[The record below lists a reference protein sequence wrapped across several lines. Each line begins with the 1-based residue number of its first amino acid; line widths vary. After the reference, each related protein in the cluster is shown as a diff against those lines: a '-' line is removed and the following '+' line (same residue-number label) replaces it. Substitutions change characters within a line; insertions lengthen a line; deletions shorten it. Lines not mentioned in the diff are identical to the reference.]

1 MTWTV
6 PAFTK
11 SVTGHLV
18 EWTAV
23 GGVGLSGH
31 TCASRQIRTSVTTL
45 FGLMRHMQHACGV
58 QVPPGTVV
66 RAKGAAEEEPP
77 LAEMVHAGDQ
87 ALLMTGGRGGRGNAS
102 FKSGWNKSV
111 TLFCRHMNM
120 CLYDLLF
127 RECSSM
133 APFMQPARDLS
144 ILLQLCKVVSCHS
157 SPPAG

>member
-1 MTWTV
+1 MQ
-6 PAFTK
+6 A
-11 SVTGHLV
+11 HLCKH
-18 EWTAV
+18 
-23 GGVGLSGH
+23 LCKH
-31 TCASRQIRTSVTTL
+31 TCASSQIRASVTTL
-45 FGLMRHMQHACGV
+45 LGLMHQMQHACGV

-111 TLFCRHMNM
+111 LLFCRRMHL
-120 CLYDLLF
+120 CLYDLLS

-133 APFMQPARDLS
+133 APFMQLAPDLS
-144 ILLQLCKVVSCHS
+144 ILLQLCKVVSCH
-157 SPPAG
+157 